1 MEEAVRTALRQ
12 RLGEHTLWFK
22 DPTSF
27 EAMAPE
33 IPTPLT
39 MLHSHGAQQVTA
51 LLTSA
56 PTLTRALQAQ
66 AEIQRERLF
75 LLGPVVHPR
84 SARDL
89 RAAGIQFLDAAG
101 NAYLNFDGV
110 LIDVRG
116 RKPDPRLAPYKR
128 SSERSTNLF
137 TPRRAQV
144 IFVLLSWPALVDAS
158 VRTIAA
164 AAMVSVGQAQ
174 STLRLLDEQDLYDHR
189 SGRLLRRDLLAE
201 RWAETY
207 ATGLGLKTRLKQFH
221 GDPSRLVLE
230 GHEEIYVSGEQAAP
244 WIRNP
249 GTATLYVDELDLRLA
264 LTNHWRTDGDPNIA
278 VRKTFWAIPDGEEV
292 GGFPVLAPPLLIYAD
307 LLATHESRQ
316 WEAAQKVK
324 EDHAEIWDS

>member
-1 MEEAVRTALRQ
+1 MLACRGSRSPLR
-12 RLGEHTLWFK
+12 RL
-22 DPTSF
+22 
-27 EAMAPE
+27 
-33 IPTPLT
+33 
-39 MLHSHGAQQVTA
+39 HGAQQVTA

-144 IFVLLSWPALVDAS
+144 KPGSPKDICS
-158 VRTIAA
+158 
-164 AAMVSVGQAQ
+164 
-174 STLRLLDEQDLYDHR
+174 
-189 SGRLLRRDLLAE
+189 RR
-201 RWAETY
+201 
-207 ATGLGLKTRLKQFH
+207 
-221 GDPSRLVLE
+221 
-230 GHEEIYVSGEQAAP
+230 
-244 WIRNP
+244 
-249 GTATLYVDELDLRLA
+249 
-264 LTNHWRTDGDPNIA
+264 
-278 VRKTFWAIPDGEEV
+278 
-292 GGFPVLAPPLLIYAD
+292 
-307 LLATHESRQ
+307 
-316 WEAAQKVK
+316 
-324 EDHAEIWDS
+324 